1 MPTKDI
7 RKNDGELIQEYNDM
21 MSINSHNSN
30 VRPEWN
36 GSGDYIVKFTL
47 YGNYTPVKTSSS
59 TEVIM

>member
-1 MPTKDI
+1 
-7 RKNDGELIQEYNDM
+7 
-21 MSINSHNSN
+21 NSN